1 MKSKTIYLFV
11 LVSLFGYTQN
21 TSSVKEE
28 VSAKTSE
35 ESVKKLALQGMQAQF
50 SPAAILAYQDQAAQK
65 IVDFYSYL
73 ALYKQAEATQEF
85 QGAIDESIQDL
96 FLSDDLQVTNSLE
109 ATTTKNSLNTWLTN
123 YKQQKT
129 VLVFDKFIKKEVTS
143 TYFLFMYAISL
154 QSPTANKELFITQ
167 KVYFFPMIKT
177 FGSTSK
183 NVWNLKLGEF

>member
-1 MKSKTIYLFV
+1 MSNTIYLLVF
-11 LVSLFGYTQN
+11 VSLIGYSQN
-21 TSSVKEE
+21 TSSAKEE
-28 VSAKTSE
+28 ISAKTIEKSE
-35 ESVKKLALQGMQAQF
+35 KKLALQGMQAQF

-73 ALYKQAEATQEF
+73 ALYKQPETTQEF

-96 FLSDDLQVTNSLE
+96 FLSDDLQVTNILE
-109 ATTTKNSLNTWLTN
+109 ATITKKSLKTWLTN
-123 YKQQKT
+123 YKQQNT
-129 VLVFDKFIKKEVTS
+129 ILIFEKFIKKEVTS
-143 TYFLFMYAISL
+143 TYFSFMYAVSL
-154 QSPTANKELFITQ
+154 QSPTENKEIFITQ

>member
-1 MKSKTIYLFV
+1 MKSNAIYL
-11 LVSLFGYTQN
+11 LILASLFGYTQN

-35 ESVKKLALQGMQAQF
+35 KSEKKLALQGIQAQF

-73 ALYKQAEATQEF
+73 ALYKQAEATQDF

-109 ATTTKNSLNTWLTN
+109 ATTTKNSLKTWLTT

-129 VLVFDKFIKKEVTS
+129 VLLFDKFIKKEVTP
-143 TYFLFMYAISL
+143 TYFLFMYAIRL
-154 QSPTANKELFITQ
+154 QSPTENKELFITQ
-167 KVYFFPMIKT
+167 KVYFFPVTKM
-177 FGSTSK
+177 FGSNSK
-183 NVWNLKLGEF
+183 SVWDLKLGEF